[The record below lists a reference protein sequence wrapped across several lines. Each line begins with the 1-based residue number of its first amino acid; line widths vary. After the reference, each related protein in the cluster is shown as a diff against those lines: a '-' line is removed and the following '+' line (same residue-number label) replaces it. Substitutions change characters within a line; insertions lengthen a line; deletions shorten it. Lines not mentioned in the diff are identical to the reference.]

1 MLAVCCM
8 SLFMVGLDNTI
19 VNVGLPD
26 IGRDLHSGVSGLQW
40 TVAAY
45 TIALAAL
52 LMFAGS
58 LADRIGRRTIFQ
70 VGLSLFTLGSWL
82 CSLAPGLGWLIGFRI
97 LQGVGGSMLN
107 PAALGIITNT
117 FTGRAERAR
126 AIGVW
131 DGVFGL
137 SMALG
142 PVLGGVLVGTVGWR
156 GIFWA
161 NIPVG
166 LAAVSLTALFVP
178 DSRAPRSRRADPV
191 GQFLIIVML
200 GSLAYAI
207 IEGPALGWRSAEIF
221 GFFALAIAALAV
233 LLAYEPRREEPIVD
247 FRFFRSVPFAG
258 ANLSAVCAIA
268 AMAGFLFLS
277 TLYLQ
282 DVRGLSALQ
291 AGLAILPMPV
301 VMALCAPL
309 AGRMVAKRGPR
320 IPLVI
325 AGAAMTISSAALS
338 RLTGSTEHLYLVVT
352 YGLFGIGAG
361 MVSPAITN
369 GVMAGVPKA
378 QAGMASGMNSS
389 SRQLGQSLGVAIV
402 GSVLAASIR
411 GSMQDGFV
419 RAAHAGWWI
428 LAGCGYAVL
437 LLGLVCTTRWAR
449 GTAARLAEDDRL
461 LDRARGKAAHHPPLD
476 EGEQDEHRDGGHDGG
491 AEQVLPV
498 HGVLAD
504 ERVQAHRERVVAA
517 AGREGEGR
525 DELVPRRDEGEDQR
539 GHHAGHRQRER
550 DPEQRPEPPAAV
562 HHRGLL
568 ELGRDRGDVGVEDPD
583 REREVEAG
591 VDQDERPHGVE
602 AEQPEVEELLVDADD
617 QRGRLQHLRGQHE
630 EQEAAAAAEP
640 VPGRVVGGGQGDQQH
655 EEGRAARDLQ
665 ADPDGG
671 GDAEGGSPHV
681 GQVGPGE
688 VARQVVRLVQLP
700 LRAHRR
706 DQHLEVG
713 QQEHDR
719 DDVGGGRDNRGA
731 QRRQP
736 PPLAGGG
743 GRGRGLLAAGEC
755 TDGHVRL
762 PPGGSTGSVAGR
774 SGRSPRPG

>member
-1 MLAVCCM
+1 MPVPVLGLELTARQPRSRPGLSPGRPTAPYPVPGPRPPAGASARPAAPAAPAEITTGRRGLMLAVCCM

-40 TVAAY
+40 TIAAY

-191 GQFLIIVML
+191 GQFLIIVLL

-233 LLAYEPRREEPIVD
+233 LLAYEPRRAEPIVD

-291 AGLAILPMPV
+291 AGLTILPMPV

-361 MVSPAITN
+361 LVSPAITN
-369 GVMAGVPKA
+369 GVMAGVPKT

-428 LAGCGYAVL
+428 LAGCGYTVL

-449 GTAARLAEDDRL
+449 RTAARLAEDD
-461 LDRARGKAAHHPPLD
+461 
-476 EGEQDEHRDGGHDGG
+476 
-491 AEQVLPV
+491 LP
-498 HGVLAD
+498 A
-504 ERVQAHRERVVAA
+504 
-517 AGREGEGR
+517 
-525 DELVPRRDEGEDQR
+525 
-539 GHHAGHRQRER
+539 
-550 DPEQRPEPPAAV
+550 
-562 HHRGLL
+562 
-568 ELGRDRGDVGVEDPD
+568 
-583 REREVEAG
+583 
-591 VDQDERPHGVE
+591 
-602 AEQPEVEELLVDADD
+602 
-617 QRGRLQHLRGQHE
+617 
-630 EQEAAAAAEP
+630 
-640 VPGRVVGGGQGDQQH
+640 
-655 EEGRAARDLQ
+655 
-665 ADPDGG
+665 
-671 GDAEGGSPHV
+671 
-681 GQVGPGE
+681 
-688 VARQVVRLVQLP
+688 
-700 LRAHRR
+700 
-706 DQHLEVG
+706 
-713 QQEHDR
+713 
-719 DDVGGGRDNRGA
+719 
-731 QRRQP
+731 
-736 PPLAGGG
+736 
-743 GRGRGLLAAGEC
+743 
-755 TDGHVRL
+755 
-762 PPGGSTGSVAGR
+762 
-774 SGRSPRPG
+774 

>member
-1 MLAVCCM
+1 VSDRLPERLPVPDRSLELAARQPPYLAGGPGQAEITHGRRTLMLAVCCM

-19 VNVGLPD
+19 VNVGLPA
-26 IGRDLHSGVSGLQW
+26 IGRELHAGVSGLQW
-40 TVAAY
+40 TIASY

-82 CSLAPGLGWLIGFRI
+82 CSLAPSLGALIGFRI

-166 LAAVSLTALFVP
+166 LAAISLTALFVP

-207 IEGPALGWRSAEIF
+207 IEGPALGWRSPEIF
-221 GFFALAIAALAV
+221 GFFAAAIAALAV
-233 LLAYEPRREEPIVD
+233 LLAYEPRRAEPIVD
-247 FRFFRSVPFAG
+247 LRFFRSVPFAG

-291 AGLAILPMPV
+291 AGLTILPMPV

-338 RLTGSTEHLYLVVT
+338 RLTGSTEHGYLIVT

-361 MVSPAITN
+361 MVSSPITN
-369 GVMAGVPKA
+369 GVMSGVPKT

-449 GTAARLAEDDRL
+449 ATAARLAE
-461 LDRARGKAAHHPPLD
+461 
-476 EGEQDEHRDGGHDGG
+476 
-491 AEQVLPV
+491 
-498 HGVLAD
+498 
-504 ERVQAHRERVVAA
+504 
-517 AGREGEGR
+517 
-525 DELVPRRDEGEDQR
+525 
-539 GHHAGHRQRER
+539 
-550 DPEQRPEPPAAV
+550 
-562 HHRGLL
+562 
-568 ELGRDRGDVGVEDPD
+568 GDT
-583 REREVEAG
+583 
-591 VDQDERPHGVE
+591 
-602 AEQPEVEELLVDADD
+602 
-617 QRGRLQHLRGQHE
+617 
-630 EQEAAAAAEP
+630 
-640 VPGRVVGGGQGDQQH
+640 PG
-655 EEGRAARDLQ
+655 
-665 ADPDGG
+665 
-671 GDAEGGSPHV
+671 
-681 GQVGPGE
+681 
-688 VARQVVRLVQLP
+688 
-700 LRAHRR
+700 
-706 DQHLEVG
+706 
-713 QQEHDR
+713 
-719 DDVGGGRDNRGA
+719 
-731 QRRQP
+731 
-736 PPLAGGG
+736 
-743 GRGRGLLAAGEC
+743 
-755 TDGHVRL
+755 
-762 PPGGSTGSVAGR
+762 
-774 SGRSPRPG
+774 

>member
-1 MLAVCCM
+1 VSDRLPERMPVPVLGLELSARQPGPRPRPYPAPGPYPRPAAGPAPAGITSGRRALMLAVCCM

-19 VNVGLPD
+19 VNVGLPT
-26 IGRDLHSGVSGLQW
+26 IGRDLHAGVAGLQW

-52 LMFAGS
+52 LMFAGA
-58 LADRIGRRTIFQ
+58 LADRVGRRTIFQ

-166 LAAVSLTALFVP
+166 LAAISLTALFVP

-191 GQFLIIVML
+191 GQFVVIVML

-207 IEGPALGWRSAEIF
+207 IEGPALGWRSPEIF
-221 GFFALAIAALAV
+221 GFFALAVAALAV
-233 LLAYEPRREEPIVD
+233 LIAYEPRRTEPMVD
-247 FRFFRSVPFAG
+247 LRFFRSVPFAG

-291 AGLAILPMPV
+291 AGLTILPMPV
-301 VMALCAPL
+301 VMAMCAPL

-352 YGLFGIGAG
+352 YGMFGIGAG
-361 MVSPAITN
+361 MVSSPITN
-369 GVMAGVPKA
+369 GVMSGVPKT
-378 QAGMASGMNSS
+378 QAGMASGMNSA

-437 LLGLVCTTRWAR
+437 LLGLLCTTRWAR
-449 GTAARLAEDDRL
+449 ATAARLAE
-461 LDRARGKAAHHPPLD
+461 G
-476 EGEQDEHRDGGHDGG
+476 
-491 AEQVLPV
+491 
-498 HGVLAD
+498 
-504 ERVQAHRERVVAA
+504 
-517 AGREGEGR
+517 
-525 DELVPRRDEGEDQR
+525 
-539 GHHAGHRQRER
+539 
-550 DPEQRPEPPAAV
+550 DP
-562 HHRGLL
+562 
-568 ELGRDRGDVGVEDPD
+568 
-583 REREVEAG
+583 
-591 VDQDERPHGVE
+591 
-602 AEQPEVEELLVDADD
+602 
-617 QRGRLQHLRGQHE
+617 
-630 EQEAAAAAEP
+630 
-640 VPGRVVGGGQGDQQH
+640 
-655 EEGRAARDLQ
+655 
-665 ADPDGG
+665 
-671 GDAEGGSPHV
+671 
-681 GQVGPGE
+681 
-688 VARQVVRLVQLP
+688 
-700 LRAHRR
+700 
-706 DQHLEVG
+706 
-713 QQEHDR
+713 
-719 DDVGGGRDNRGA
+719 
-731 QRRQP
+731 
-736 PPLAGGG
+736 
-743 GRGRGLLAAGEC
+743 
-755 TDGHVRL
+755 
-762 PPGGSTGSVAGR
+762 VAGR
-774 SGRSPRPG
+774 PG